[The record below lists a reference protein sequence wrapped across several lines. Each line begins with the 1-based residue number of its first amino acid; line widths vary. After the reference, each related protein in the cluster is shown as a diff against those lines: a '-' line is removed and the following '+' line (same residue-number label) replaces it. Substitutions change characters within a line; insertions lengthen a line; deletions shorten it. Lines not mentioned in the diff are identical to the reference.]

1 MHQRLYSTV
10 DLEAER
16 AGDGISLRPT
26 FPNRPYSLKF
36 LQSPATVKQTGHHTS
51 KTVYVWGWG
60 GVGGHN
66 SSTHS
71 KFPRREVHKYVVE
84 VRAYCAGMERSN
96 WSLDLYSIDTP
107 IPV

>member
-1 MHQRLYSTV
+1 M
-10 DLEAER
+10 
-16 AGDGISLRPT
+16 
-26 FPNRPYSLKF
+26 
-36 LQSPATVKQTGHHTS
+36 
-51 KTVYVWGWG
+51 WG
-60 GVGGHN
+60 GGGGGHGHN